1 MKTIEISDH
10 TKQKL
15 EQLARRQ
22 RRSESE
28 IVDEVVASLLPNGRR
43 SVRGILEDKIP
54 KDQLITEGDFDAVHQ
69 AMLKLYGPDAE

>member
-1 MKTIEISDH
+1 MKTIQISDH

-28 IVDEVVASLLPNGRR
+28 IVDEVVAGLLPNGRR
-43 SVRGILEDKIP
+43 SVRGILEGKIP
-54 KDQLITEGDFDAVHQ
+54 EDQLLTEEDFEAVHQ
-69 AMLKLYGPDAE
+69 EMLKRYRPDAE